1 MRVGCRQALGTRL
14 VAMLGATTLVLAALP
29 GGAVAQQD
37 AARAVIEVTRLA
49 DDTYLFRHNTYQALF
64 IVTDEGV
71 IATDPIG
78 LLNPAV
84 PALYKAAI
92 AAVTEQPVR
101 YVVYGHDHPD
111 HIAGGQVFA
120 DTAQFVAQRRA
131 APHIAARNDPRT
143 PVPTLLF
150 DDHLTLELGGTTVEL
165 YYPCPAHSDNDLVM
179 IYPARRLAFIA
190 DAVEP

>member
-14 VAMLGATTLVLAALP
+14 VALLGAMTLVLAALP

-120 DTAQFVAQRRA
+120 DTAQFVA
-131 APHIAARNDPRT
+131 
-143 PVPTLLF
+143 
-150 DDHLTLELGGTTVEL
+150 
-165 YYPCPAHSDNDLVM
+165 
-179 IYPARRLAFIA
+179 
-190 DAVEP
+190 